1 MVSNVGATMV
11 SWDIIQLADVVALNA
26 ASLTGCPLTSVTLET
41 STASGKRRPKKIV
54 ARSVT
59 NWIAASAGTGGGG
72 GGGGG
77 AVTPW
82 PPQARTSQSP
92 HDEASLSERLKTTPY
107 NRDFAKMRRT
117 IPSCHYG
124 NASFA
129 EPALQGTEHESRRAG
144 DGKHGNY
151 STREDCDAGG
161 LAGSDTCDQNDRF
174 YRFPVRFPQQNIWSR
189 AIPCFWP
196 RHTFYGWQGLEQVG
210 STACSDI
217 LAQYAGW

>member
-72 GGGGG
+72 GGG

-144 DGKHGNY
+144 GRE
-151 STREDCDAGG
+151 TRELLDTRG
-161 LAGSDTCDQNDRF
+161 LRRRRARGLGHVRPE
-174 YRFPVRFPQQNIWSR
+174 RPVLSLPG
-189 AIPCFWP
+189 A
-196 RHTFYGWQGLEQVG
+196 V
-210 STACSDI
+210 
-217 LAQYAGW
+217 

>member
-1 MVSNVGATMV
+1 MVTHPSPSRPFRARNTKAGE
-11 SWDIIQLADVVALNA
+11 LA
-26 ASLTGCPLTSVTLET
+26 
-41 STASGKRRPKKIV
+41 
-54 ARSVT
+54 
-59 NWIAASAGTGGGG
+59 
-72 GGGGG
+72 
-77 AVTPW
+77 
-82 PPQARTSQSP
+82 
-92 HDEASLSERLKTTPY
+92 
-107 NRDFAKMRRT
+107 
-117 IPSCHYG
+117 
-124 NASFA
+124 
-129 EPALQGTEHESRRAG
+129 

-210 STACSDI
+210 STAYSDI